1 MRLLHGAGASALMRD
16 SGSCADGPLEWLD
29 PGKVTARADKLS
41 RAWVFLFSDFWYN
54 LMLYAGTLRM
64 FVFCVEMTILEGGHV
79 GGPF

>member
-1 MRLLHGAGASALMRD
+1 MRLLHSTGASALMRV
-16 SGSCADGPLEWLD
+16 SGCAPMDRSRGSILGRSPLVQTSFPEL
-29 PGKVTARADKLS
+29 GF
-41 RAWVFLFSDFWYN
+41 FLFSDFWYN